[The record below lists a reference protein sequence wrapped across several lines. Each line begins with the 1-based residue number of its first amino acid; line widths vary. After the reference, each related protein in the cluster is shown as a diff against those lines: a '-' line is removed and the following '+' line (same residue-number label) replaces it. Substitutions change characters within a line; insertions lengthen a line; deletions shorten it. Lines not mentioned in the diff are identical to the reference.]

1 MMHFGDGDK
10 PNAEMVHLLADSH
23 PFK

>member
-1 MMHFGDGDK
+1 M
-10 PNAEMVHLLADSH
+10 ETVYLLADSH